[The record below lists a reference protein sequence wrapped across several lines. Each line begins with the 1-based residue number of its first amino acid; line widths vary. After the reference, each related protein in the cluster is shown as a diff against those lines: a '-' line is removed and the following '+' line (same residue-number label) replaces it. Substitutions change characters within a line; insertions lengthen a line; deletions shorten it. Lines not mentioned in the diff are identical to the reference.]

1 MDCMDTTH
9 IVLIL
14 RIILGLLYIL
24 ASVFKF
30 PDIKRF
36 ATSIAS
42 FGFVPR
48 KLIKPIAY
56 LHPVVEF
63 AVGIAI
69 LFNIYLREAAFIG
82 LVFIVIADV
91 FVTYGYFKKKID
103 DCGCYGIAIKVPV
116 TKYKLVENAI
126 WTILFLAL
134 FIISF

>member
-1 MDCMDTTH
+1 MDTTH
-9 IVLIL
+9 VILAL

-36 ATSIAS
+36 AASIAS
-42 FGFVPR
+42 FGLVPR

-56 LHPVVEF
+56 LHPPVEL

-69 LFNIYLREAAFIG
+69 LFNIYLREAAFLG
-82 LVFIVIADV
+82 LVLIIIADI

-116 TKYKLVENAI
+116 TKYKLLENAI
-126 WTILFLAL
+126 WTLLFLAL
-134 FIISF
+134 FILTL